1 MLFHLSFNAHD
12 PETVA
17 SVLAQIL
24 DAVVVPAPSPPF
36 NEGAL
41 FVCCGDDRGTM
52 ISLEPWGV
60 TYAPAP
66 NLFTAMPH
74 GSDSP
79 PTNAFHGLF
88 MAAVPEERV
97 FEIATAAGWPV
108 ARVPNGPFDVINVW
122 IEGRQLIEFTTP
134 ELYPAYKATFDTTG
148 VATLDAN
155 LRALESSIKA
165 MMAAQPG

>member
-1 MLFHLSFNAHD
+1 MLYHLSFNAQD
-12 PETVA
+12 PTTVA
-17 SVLAQIL
+17 SVLAEIL
-24 DAVVVPAPSPPF
+24 DATVIPAPSPPF

-60 TYAPAP
+60 TYEPAP

-79 PTNAFHGLF
+79 PANAFHGLF
-88 MAAVPEERV
+88 MAAVSEERV
-97 FEIATAAGWPV
+97 VEIATAAGWPV

-134 ELYPAYKATFDTTG
+134 ELYPAYRAAFDAVG
-148 VATLDAN
+148 VTTLDVA
-155 LRALESSIKA
+155 LRALETSLRS
-165 MMAAQPG
+165 MAPAPT